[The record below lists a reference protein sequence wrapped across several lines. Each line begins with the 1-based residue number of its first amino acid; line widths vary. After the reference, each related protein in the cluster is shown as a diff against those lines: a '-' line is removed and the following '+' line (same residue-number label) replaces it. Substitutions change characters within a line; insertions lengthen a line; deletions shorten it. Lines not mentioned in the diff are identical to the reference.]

1 MQMKYEK
8 VIITSDKEERK
19 LIDYRIKEGRIF
31 REDEELLLSVLQRV
45 NVIFPSICVYMIG
58 GFVTQM

>member
-19 LIDYRIKEGRIF
+19 LIGYRIKEGRIF

-45 NVIFPSICVYMIG
+45 NVISRVFA
-58 GFVTQM
+58 FT